1 MDKKKMFILFF
12 TLTLTLAL
20 ALYTSAEQG
29 DKEAGKKIYNK
40 KCWWCH
46 GEKGEGNGPAAGFL
60 NPPPRDFTMGVYK
73 YKNSPPGQVARDED
87 IFRMISEG
95 MPGTMLGTGM
105 PAWKDV
111 LSEKDRWDLVEY
123 IKSFTDLFQTEK
135 ASGEISFGSEV
146 SSSEDS
152 IKKGKEAFKKAKCYE
167 CHGENGKG
175 DAMKKLKD
183 DWSFRVWPRNL
194 TKPWTFRAGSEPKDI
209 FTRVSV
215 GIPGTPMPAFADPK
229 SETKLTDEERWH
241 VVNYVK
247 SIADDSKRLKEG
259 EIVVKAKY
267 VEGNLPEDVNAPEWN
282 TASSTA
288 FQLVP
293 QIIAKER
300 FFKPTND
307 GVTVRA
313 LFNGKEIA
321 FLLEWDDRTK
331 SIPGDADAEKLSEGE
346 VFEDAIAIQL
356 PTAIPEA
363 MQKPY
368 FGHGDKEMGVNMW
381 YWNTGNTSG
390 SQVVKVL
397 DATGVGSAKPRDA
410 AKTDVKGKG
419 EYKGGIWKVILKRS
433 LTTSNIK
440 DDLQFESGKFTP
452 IAFANWDGSNGE
464 KGSKH
469 TMTTWYWLLLE
480 PKAGSKVYTYPAAA
494 VIILVIGQLWFARG
508 MRKDY
513 ENK

>member
-1 MDKKKMFILFF
+1 MGKIRFFIPSFLIVFFISSSLF
-12 TLTLTLAL
+12 A
-20 ALYTSAEQG
+20 AQG
-29 DKEAGKKIYNK
+29 DKDAGKKIYDK

-46 GEKGEGNGPAAGFL
+46 GEKGEGNGPAAEFL
-60 NPPPRDFTMGVYK
+60 LPPPRDFTLGVYK
-73 YKNSPPGQVARDED
+73 FKSSPPGQVARDED
-87 IFRMISEG
+87 IFRIISDG
-95 MPGTMLGTGM
+95 MPGTMLGTAM
-105 PAWKDV
+105 PEWKDV
-111 LSEKDRWDLVEY
+111 LSEKDRWDLVAY
-123 IKSFTDLFQTEK
+123 VKSMTDLFQTEK
-135 ASGEISFGSEV
+135 ASGEISFGSQV

-152 IKKGKEAFKKAKCYE
+152 INKGKEAFKKAKCFE

-175 DAMKKLKD
+175 DAVKKLKD
-183 DWSFRVWPRNL
+183 DWGFRVWPRNL

-229 SETKLTDEERWH
+229 SENKLTDEERWN

-247 SIADDSKRLKEG
+247 SIADDTKRLKEG

-267 VEGNLPEDVNAPEWN
+267 AEGELPQDVNSPLWN
-282 TASSTA
+282 NASATAY
-288 FQLVP
+288 QLVP

-313 LFNGKEIA
+313 LFNDKEIA

-331 SIPGDADAEKLSEGE
+331 SVPGDADAEKLAEGE
-346 VFEDAIAIQL
+346 VLEDAVAIQL
-356 PTAIPEA
+356 PVTIPEA

-368 FGHGDKEMGVNMW
+368 FGHGDKEMGVNQW
-381 YWNTGNTSG
+381 YWSAGNASG
-390 SQVVKVL
+390 AQTVKVI
-397 DATGVGSAKPRDA
+397 DSTGLGSGKARDA
-410 AKTDVKGKG
+410 AKTNVKGKG
-419 EYKGGIWKVILKRS
+419 EYKAGVWRVILKRS
-433 LTTSNIK
+433 LTTANAK
-440 DDLQFESGKFTP
+440 DDIQFEAGKFIP
-452 IAFANWDGSNGE
+452 IGFASWDGSNGE

-469 TMTTWYWLLLE
+469 TMTTWYWVLLE

-494 VIILVIGQLWFARG
+494 IIVLVAGQLWFARG

-513 ENK
+513 EK